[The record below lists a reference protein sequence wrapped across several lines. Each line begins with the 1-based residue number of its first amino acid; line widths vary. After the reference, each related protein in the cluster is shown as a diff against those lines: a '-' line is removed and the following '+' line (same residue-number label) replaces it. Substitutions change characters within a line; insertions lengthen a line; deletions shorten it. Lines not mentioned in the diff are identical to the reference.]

1 MNKIRAMQKNARHVG
16 QSGEIGVEEQMVS
29 KI

>member
-1 MNKIRAMQKNARHVG
+1 MQKNARHVG

-29 KI
+29 KIW